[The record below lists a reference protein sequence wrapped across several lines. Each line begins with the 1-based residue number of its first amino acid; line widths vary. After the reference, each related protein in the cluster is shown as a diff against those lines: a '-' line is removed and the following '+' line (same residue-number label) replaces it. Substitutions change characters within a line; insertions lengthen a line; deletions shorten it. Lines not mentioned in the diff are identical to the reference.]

1 MTRVTYPCHIYFSS
15 ATLKA
20 SKQAKSLKVG
30 RLTNIFL
37 PLRSKYLEIKIQF
50 IILIYIL
57 NIIWID
63 FMNSMI
69 SSYQKIFL
77 LMVA

>member
-30 RLTNIFL
+30 RLMNIFL
-37 PLRSKYLEIKIQF
+37 PSVKAE
-50 IILIYIL
+50 
-57 NIIWID
+57 
-63 FMNSMI
+63 
-69 SSYQKIFL
+69 
-77 LMVA
+77 